1 MLTPASRFTEHLM
14 SLGIPIDGV
23 SGEGPACR
31 IDQPAEATAEQ
42 REAARA
48 AARTFDWLPNFER
61 KDAADILP
69 SVDGLTPAQRQMVLN
84 RMIARHL
91 AEHPA
96 LARTVGINPYKVI

>member
-1 MLTPASRFTEHLM
+1 MLTPATRFTEHLQ

-31 IDQPAEATAEQ
+31 IDMPAEATAEQ

-48 AARTFDWLPNFER
+48 AARTFNWETNFER
-61 KDAADILP
+61 KEARDILP
-69 SVDGLTPAQRQMVLN
+69 SVSGLTPEQRQMVLT
-84 RMIARHL
+84 RVIASYL

-96 LARTVGINPYKVI
+96 LARDVGINPFKVI